1 MCEMNTG
8 FGVNLKVDVKNYLAA
23 INFTYNEEKDDWLLN
38 FCIEKVD
45 RTIKNECN
53 INSIPDGLKAVA
65 VQRVVGEFL
74 FAKKSSGQTEGFEN
88 IDFDVAIKSIQEGDT
103 NITFALGEGSSTPEQ
118 MLSSFISILLTSG
131 NNQFVTY
138 RQLKW

>member
-53 INSIPDGLKAVA
+53 INSIPDGLKA
-65 VQRVVGEFL
+65 VVGEFL